1 MDSPSNETALTL
13 QEAAAR
19 LNLSYSTVFA
29 QRERIGF
36 RLPGSRVWRVW
47 PSRLAELGQKSNN
60 LTRLAVRVGGVDE
73 CQSANT
79 PIPASGGSIYARQA
93 ASELDVL
100 LGQKTARPPRNT
112 TTR

>member
-1 MDSPSNETALTL
+1 MSETDEEIALTL

-47 PSRLAELGQKSNN
+47 PSRLAELGQKRNN
-60 LTRLAVRVGGVDE
+60 LTRLAVRVGGVE
-73 CQSANT
+73 NAHPQRS
-79 PIPASGGSIYARQA
+79 R
-93 ASELDVL
+93 LRHL
-100 LGQKTARPPRNT
+100 
-112 TTR
+112 

>member
-1 MDSPSNETALTL
+1 MSETDEEIALTL

-47 PSRLAELGQKSNN
+47 PSRLAELGQKRNN
-60 LTRLAVRVGGVDE
+60 LTRLAVRVGGVEE
-73 CQSANT
+73 CPSAKI
-79 PIPASGGSIYARQA
+79 PSPASLNLTSARQA
-93 ASELDVL
+93 ASELDAL
-100 LGQKTARPPRNT
+100 LGRKTARPPRNT